1 MKIKVWGGVVMA
13 ASLFMLFNIDAQSR
27 DPEEFLYKDTLEDIA
42 EEQRLG
48 DMELLAQ
55 LIHAEAGNQSLYGKR
70 LVADVVLNRVRS
82 PLFPD
87 TVEEVIFQ
95 EGQFSVVT
103 NGAFNK
109 AAYNMEE
116 SDYKAVEAE
125 WDNLINT
132 SILYFNNSKN
142 VGGEGKP
149 FKVGAHY
156 FNTQK

>member
-1 MKIKVWGGVVMA
+1 MRGVVMA
-13 ASLFMLFNIDAQSR
+13 ASLFMLFNIDTQSR
-27 DPEEFLYKDTLEDIA
+27 EPEQFLYKDTYEDIA

-55 LIHAEAGNQSLYGKR
+55 LIQAEAGNQSLYGKR

-95 EGQFSVVT
+95 EGQFSVIN

-109 AAYNMEE
+109 AAYNMDD
-116 SDYKAVEAE
+116 SSYKAVETE
-125 WDNLINT
+125 WDNLTNT
-132 SILYFNNSKN
+132 SILYFNNSKK
-142 VGGEGKP
+142 VGGDGKP
-149 FKVGAHY
+149 FKVGSHY

>member
-1 MKIKVWGGVVMA
+1 MKAKTWRGVAFA
-13 ASLFMLFNIDAQSR
+13 ASLFILLNINTQAR
-27 DPEEFLYKDTLEDIA
+27 DPEEFLHNDTLEDIA

-55 LIHAEAGNQSLYGKR
+55 LVHAEAGNQSLYGKR

-95 EGQFSVVT
+95 EGQFSVVN
-103 NGAFNK
+103 NGEFIK

-116 SDYKAVEAE
+116 SDYKAVETE
-125 WDNLINT
+125 WENLTNT
-132 SILYFNNSKN
+132 QVLYFNNSKH
-142 VGGEGKP
+142 VGGNGKP

-156 FNTQK
+156 FNSQK